1 MIRETD
7 DAVTLQFAKPTEGF
21 DFISGQYL
29 TLKTTTHAINYYTLL
44 TLFIKSVQKNIFFKE
59 YENQTHVWLLT
70 DINSEKS
77 KEALNDIAEFVSN
90 Y

>member
-1 MIRETD
+1 MQSIIIT
-7 DAVTLQFAKPTEGF
+7 F
-21 DFISGQYL
+21 
-29 TLKTTTHAINYYTLL
+29 L